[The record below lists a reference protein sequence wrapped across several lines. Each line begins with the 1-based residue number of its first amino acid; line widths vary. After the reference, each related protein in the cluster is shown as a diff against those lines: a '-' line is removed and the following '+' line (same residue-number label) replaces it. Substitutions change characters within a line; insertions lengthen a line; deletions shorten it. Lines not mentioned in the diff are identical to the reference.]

1 MPCPKF
7 VGEIFVGGAG
17 IRVSVHAARGVAR
30 VHASVDTTQGRLGAG
45 RARALRLQSE
55 AAVVVV
61 LGGGGARLRCMWSGE
76 LQYGR
81 SALPS
86 SSRRRWREVIQLDHG
101 RSTRPPAGPF
111 FVPPRFP
118 PGPLLVCLAPFSNPS
133 ATAAPSRPPATVR
146 AGRQRRWLLLTI
158 DKVRDGRATSQ
169 PGIVFNVVDHLR
181 TWAAGA

>member
-1 MPCPKF
+1 
-7 VGEIFVGGAG
+7 
-17 IRVSVHAARGVAR
+17 
-30 VHASVDTTQGRLGAG
+30 
-45 RARALRLQSE
+45 
-55 AAVVVV
+55 
-61 LGGGGARLRCMWSGE
+61 MWSGE